1 MGKRSSAQLKADRA
15 SRNRARRIA
24 IRAGLLSRADS
35 HLDVDHRNGNPR
47 DNRLSNL
54 RAIPRALNRATRAA
68 WFAV

>member
-1 MGKRSSAQLKADRA
+1 MGKPAELKADRA

-24 IRAGLLSRADS
+24 IRAGLLSRDDG

-54 RAIPRALNRATRAA
+54 RALPRALNRATRAA

>member
-1 MGKRSSAQLKADRA
+1 MGKPSQLKADRA

-24 IRAGLLSRADS
+24 IRAGLLSRSDS
-35 HLDVDHRNGNPR
+35 HLDVDHRNGNPQ

-54 RAIPRALNRATRAA
+54 RALPRSVNRATRAA